1 MAIFQEQ
8 GKKKYLDSF
17 KKYQG
22 NSIQQSVLQDIF
34 YIYDLIFSSLLYI
47 VKVGKVSLEYV

>member
-22 NSIQQSVLQDIF
+22 NLSNNQFYRIF
-34 YIYDLIFSSLLYI
+34 FILMT
-47 VKVGKVSLEYV
+47 

>member
-17 KKYQG
+17 KKYLG
-22 NSIQQSVLQDIF
+22 NLIQQSVLQDIF
-34 YIYDLIFSSLLYI
+34 YIYDLIFSSLLYV